1 MPCNT
6 PRKSQTLC
14 KRKIVSLLALAI
26 LAVPCGTSY
35 AGNRRPTPAQSDDP
49 GRQTLAIRI
58 YRNFLVVA
66 EGQIG
71 AVSGPQNFIVD
82 TGSST
87 SIVNA
92 RVAEQLGLATSAA
105 GTVALGQRVSMQVAT
120 IPYLELG
127 PIRAASLAGLVKDLS
142 RLEHD
147 YGIPIAGIIGLDV
160 LSKSS
165 FRLDYQASEIEFGAI
180 SPEGIPVPFDAR
192 TGTAVV
198 EARIEGK
205 PVRMLVDT
213 GSDSLVILGGNF
225 ADTGWPRLRNA
236 SQTGRS
242 ISNQNLELKIVSAP
256 DIVIGGKRFSKDR
269 VYVVPGSADPAF
281 DALLG
286 VRALGFRSVSFDRE
300 SQTIFLEK

>member
-6 PRKSQTLC
+6 PRKSPTLC
-14 KRKIVSLLALAI
+14 KRKIVSLLAL
-26 LAVPCGTSY
+26 LAVSCGTSY
-35 AGNRRPTPAQSDDP
+35 AGNRRPIPAQGDGP
-49 GRQTLAIRI
+49 GRQTLDVRI

-71 AVSGPQNFIVD
+71 VSSEPQNFILD
-82 TGSST
+82 TGSAP
-87 SIVNA
+87 SIVNE
-92 RVAEQLGLATSAA
+92 RVVQQLGLSTQAA
-105 GTVALGQRVSMQVAT
+105 WTAALGRRVPLQAAT
-120 IPYLELG
+120 IPSLELG
-127 PIRAASLAGLVKDLS
+127 PIRAESLPVLVKDLS
-142 RLEHD
+142 RQEHD

-165 FRLDYQASEIEFGAI
+165 FRLDYDAADIKFGEVARK
-180 SPEGIPVPFDAR
+180 GIPVPFDAR
-192 TGTAVV
+192 TGTAVA

-236 SQTGRS
+236 SQTGSS
-242 ISNQNLELKIVSAP
+242 IADQNMELKIVSAP
-256 DIVIGGKRFSKDR
+256 DIVIGGKRFSKDH
-269 VYVVPGSADPAF
+269 VYVVPGSSDPAF

-286 VRALGFRSVSFDRE
+286 VRALGFRALSFDRE